1 MDEWD
6 GWMKKTEV
14 RSQWWKKMNVQVSED
29 SDIEHRTSN
38 EKQTSTLGTFPVYP
52 SEVLVEKEK

>member
-1 MDEWD
+1 
-6 GWMKKTEV
+6 
-14 RSQWWKKMNVQVSED
+14 MNVQVSED